1 MTMQQQTSISLLSQA
16 AISLLLLAILLPVIS
31 CSSPFQ
37 NRTRRSSSD
46 PHCAAVSEVITLNFD
61 GCEPMTTT
69 IRHCRGYCRSLSE
82 SMLESPY
89 NVQNCQCCRPAAG
102 EIPVKV
108 RKVWP
113 LCGSGSEKQP
123 ELRRAWIPRIRN
135 CECVPC
141 SGSFL

>member
-1 MTMQQQTSISLLSQA
+1 MTMQQPTLISLLSQA

-61 GCEPMTTT
+61 GCEPVTTT
-69 IRHCRGYCRSLSE
+69 ISHCRGFCRSQTE
-82 SMLESPY
+82 SILESPY
-89 NVQNCQCCRPAAG
+89 NIQNCQCCRPAAG

-108 RKVWP
+108 KKVWP
-113 LCGSGSEKQP
+113 VCGP
-123 ELRRAWIPRIRN
+123 EREEQLRRAWIPRIKN

-141 SGSFL
+141 SGSF